1 MDNSSKKLVT
11 KSDDVDIK
19 NKDNYWMKVF
29 FFGYGSALLIFGYL
43 AYQEGDF
50 IGLSSSIKSKSSSSA
65 SKSSSSNQSSSSS
78 YSSCTSGG
86 AKSFAKKRVKS
97 TIGMVQFLDLHRDL
111 GNKWL
116 FYGSAYS
123 SIYQRAVTIWV
134 LVNCSNGNYDVENVD
149 VDI

>member
-1 MDNSSKKLVT
+1 MNNNFIKKPKKLFYIFSLPILLMVIIILNIDT
-11 KSDDVDIK
+11 YRPSSGKESYK
-19 NKDNYWMKVF
+19 K
-29 FFGYGSALLIFGYL
+29 AL
-43 AYQEGDF
+43 
-50 IGLSSSIKSKSSSSA
+50 SSIKSKIK
-65 SKSSSSNQSSSSS
+65 SKSSGSSSNRSSSSS

-86 AKSFAKKRVKS
+86 AKSFAKQRVKS

-123 SIYQRAVTIWV
+123 SSYQRDVTIWV
-134 LVNCSNGNYDVENVD
+134 LVSCSNGNYDVENVD